1 MLKTKFKAVILW
13 QVVYNDHNNISLPS
27 CSSCNVTLSFFC
39 LSVGSLSPHHEPCW
53 IFVIVSVTENSRSDS
68 VWLPRLDNKSVMHF
82 CLCFE
87 NTCSRSSVTILPRGP
102 SNYLQRLAEP
112 QPRSQMT
119 ASIDP
124 QAREWP
130 SLPKLPASS
139 HQVTLELR
147 AVPAE
152 APVTMR
158 HRQGI
163 PTQPFPSFWS
173 TKFMNNIK
181 WLSF

>member
-1 MLKTKFKAVILW
+1 MKRYYISFLHIHRKFFKGMAMLKTKFKAVILW

-53 IFVIVSVTENSRSDS
+53 IFVTVSMTENSRSDS

-102 SNYLQRLAEP
+102 SSYLQRLAEP

-124 QAREWP
+124 QARE
-130 SLPKLPASS
+130 
-139 HQVTLELR
+139 
-147 AVPAE
+147 
-152 APVTMR
+152 
-158 HRQGI
+158 
-163 PTQPFPSFWS
+163 
-173 TKFMNNIK
+173 
-181 WLSF
+181 